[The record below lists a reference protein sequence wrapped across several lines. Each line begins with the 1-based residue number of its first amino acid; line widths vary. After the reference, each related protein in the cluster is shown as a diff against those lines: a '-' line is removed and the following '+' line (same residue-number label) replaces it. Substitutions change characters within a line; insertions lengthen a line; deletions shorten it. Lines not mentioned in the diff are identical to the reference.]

1 MDRNSPA
8 NAGDVDF
15 IPGPG
20 RFHVPQSDEAQ
31 VPQLLQAAC
40 SRARELQLLS
50 PSAAA
55 AEAQVPGACAL
66 QEKPLQQR
74 VPAPQTESSP
84 CLMQLDKSLCGNK
97 L

>member
-1 MDRNSPA
+1 M
-8 NAGDVDF
+8 
-15 IPGPG
+15 
-20 RFHVPQSDEAQ
+20 PQSDKAHA
-31 VPQLLQAAC
+31 PQLLKAAC

-55 AEAQVPGACAL
+55 TEAQVPGACAL

-74 VPAPQTESSP
+74 VRAPQTESSP
-84 CLMQLDKSLCGNK
+84 CLMQLEKSLCGNK